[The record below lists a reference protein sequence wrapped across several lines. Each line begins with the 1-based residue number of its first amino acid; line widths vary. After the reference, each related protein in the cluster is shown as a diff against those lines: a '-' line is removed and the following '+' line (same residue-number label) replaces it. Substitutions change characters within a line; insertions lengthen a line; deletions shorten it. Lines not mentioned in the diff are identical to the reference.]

1 MRTRLLAVFLL
12 LAGICFTALSAAGK
26 SVTTTLNFAGK
37 PGTKPGVV
45 TSDWL
50 QNMSKNFAPYGKALL
65 VNVPLGKIPTTL
77 KVTSAGKQVDIY
89 TSKAY
94 KCTGASRFHF
104 NVIFSG
110 KGKLRLGLYEYD
122 AKGKLVAYQAQESPE
137 NSKSWDQRQ
146 FFFNIRNP
154 KTVQFRPFVS
164 AKSGETF
171 SFAEFSFTELP
182 KTADYL
188 LPSHNLKLWYE
199 KTKGTNL
206 ARGKKVTF
214 FPEPAYIYTKG
225 GDSTDLT
232 DGKFNN
238 RRDQLWF
245 ERGAVAWFNA
255 FNGASI
261 IVDLGSV
268 QPVEK
273 AVIRIC
279 GGRLPPNNIKFPQYL
294 QAYVSKDGKNY
305 YQAASL
311 IKLKESEYELSNWKT
326 HYFLKESDTTSG
338 TPYVY
343 PFELFINANARYVVI
358 HSPFSNNWVH
368 MACDELAVIR
378 EKNPKKDGFDQAYQ
392 KSSPKD
398 LFHKELQIRP
408 RMDTFYVAD
417 NLDIPNFFIHID
429 QNPVKK
435 GKISY
440 SVDLP
445 SAITYTNDSRSYPQ
459 PVRLYVKS
467 AKKGTRTVHRFRTG
481 YDYNKFISMIK
492 AFKLGPFFFKA
503 PKGYKIPKGEDY
515 ALFTTYIDG
524 KKHSATKLPLK
535 VITIPEVKQPAK
547 LFNGSIG
554 ARTDY
559 ALGWPNAVQTL
570 KKMGMGNVYILMPN
584 SLRIKDTRKLYDQ
597 IKQAGLR
604 VRHFTVP
611 TLYIHG
617 TYKKAEE
624 RKEYHCTTMT
634 PDQYGFC
641 PSYRGKYFKEILA
654 KITESVRAFPPDYI
668 TFEDECWQ
676 PKEMNQ
682 ALDCKRCEAYRK
694 QKGMT
699 PKRFIQWVQADFL
712 SHYKQAV
719 IDGLKGTGK
728 KYAPSGHYVFNPFAP
743 GYSCR
748 LGPVPHLGGWDL
760 FPKYTDELHMSYYG
774 RSPQE
779 MQEMMRKPFKTL
791 KNTRALVPFITGGS
805 GSYTEAAMYHIPEQ
819 IILEAAM
826 NGASGFELY
835 TYHSLESPLD
845 YFYIARAMT
854 QLLPYEKIL
863 MDGALTDVKAS
874 SRKLLYTGRRLGN
887 EMLILAG
894 NYGKFTGE
902 TTTIELPGK
911 PLLVKDIFTGK
922 TLKAVAKAGKYFLT
936 VNVEKDSYKFLYI
949 RF

>member
-1 MRTRLLAVFLL
+1 MRKYIPAVFLL
-12 LAGICFTALSAAGK
+12 LACACLTGFASTGK
-26 SVTTTLNFAGK
+26 ITTTTLNFAGT

-50 QNMSKNFAPYGKALL
+50 QNMSKGFAPHGKVEL
-65 VNVPLGKIPTTL
+65 VNVPLGKIPRTL
-77 KVTSAGKQVDIY
+77 QITSLGKKVDIY

-94 KCTGASRFHF
+94 KCSAESRFRF
-104 NVIFSG
+104 NVIY
-110 KGKLRLGLYEYD
+110 KGTGRVRVGLYEYD
-122 AKGKLVAYQAQESPE
+122 AKGKLVMYQAQESAE
-137 NSKSWDQRQ
+137 DSKSWDQRQ

-164 AKSGETF
+164 ASNKEILSY
-171 SFAEFSFTELP
+171 AEFSFTELP
-182 KTADYL
+182 KDAAYL
-188 LPSHNLKLWYE
+188 LPSHNLNLWYQ
-199 KTKGTNL
+199 KTKGVNL
-206 ARGKKVTF
+206 ARGKKVSF
-214 FPEPAYIYTKG
+214 FPQPTYIFTKG

-255 FNGASI
+255 YNGASI

-268 QPVEK
+268 QPVGK

-279 GGRLPPNNIKFPQYL
+279 GGRLAPNNIKFPQYL

-311 IKLKESEYELSNWKT
+311 NKLKESEYELSNWKT
-326 HYFLKESDTTSG
+326 HYFLKESSDGSG
-338 TPYVY
+338 VPYVY

-358 HSPFSNNWVH
+358 HSPFSANWVH

-378 EKNPKKDGFDQAYQ
+378 AENGKQAGFDEPYR
-392 KSSPKD
+392 KSPPKN
-398 LFHKELQIRP
+398 LFHTELQIRP
-408 RMDTFYVAD
+408 RMDKFYVAD
-417 NLDIPNFFIHID
+417 NLDIPNFFTFID

-435 GKISY
+435 GKIAY
-440 SVDLP
+440 TVDLP

-467 AKKGTRTVHRFRTG
+467 VKKGERTVHRFRTA
-481 YDYNKFISMIK
+481 YPYEKFIAMVKSY
-492 AFKLGPFFFKA
+492 KLGPFFFKA
-503 PKGYKIPKGEDY
+503 PAGYKIPKGQDY

-524 KKHSATKLPLK
+524 KKHSQTRLPLEI
-535 VITIPEVKQPAK
+535 ITIPEVKKKAE

-559 ALGWPNAVQTL
+559 ALGWPNGVKTL
-570 KKMGMGNVYILMPN
+570 RKLGMGNVYILMPQ
-584 SLRIKDTRKLYDQ
+584 SIKSGSGRKLYDQ
-597 IKQAGLR
+597 IRKEGLR

-617 TYKKAEE
+617 TYKDAKA
-624 RKEYHCTTMT
+624 RNEYHCTTMT

-641 PSYRGKYFKEILA
+641 PSYRGKYYQEILQ
-654 KITESVRAFPPDYI
+654 KITESVRNCPPDYV

-676 PKEMNQ
+676 PREMNQ

-712 SHYKQAV
+712 SHYKAAV
-719 IDGLKGTGK
+719 IKGLEGTGI
-728 KYAPSGHYVFNPFAP
+728 KYAPNGHYVFNPFAP

-779 MQEMMRKPFKTL
+779 MQQMMRKPFKTL
-791 KNTRALVPFITGGS
+791 KNTRALIPFITAGS

-826 NGASGFELY
+826 NGASGFQIY
-835 TYHSLESPLD
+835 TYHSMESPLD
-845 YFYIARAMT
+845 YYYVARAMNMI
-854 QLLPYEKIL
+854 LPYEKL
-863 MDGALTDVKAS
+863 FMDAAFADVKAS

-887 EMLILAG
+887 EMLILVG
-894 NYGKFTGE
+894 NYGKYTGE
-902 TTTIELPGK
+902 TTTLELPGK
-911 PLLVKDIFTGK
+911 PVQIKDIFTGK
-922 TLKAVAKAGKYFLT
+922 PLKGTAKAGKHFLT
-936 VNVEKDSYKFLYI
+936 VNVEKDSYRFLYI
-949 RF
+949 KF